1 MEKSALLKKGGLPK
15 QDNKSTLSKTPVLCP
30 LHPSFSKFWEN
41 LEKYIEREWK
51 MRKRRSKEKEKE
63 KEKEKGYSKQGG
75 AGT

>member
-41 LEKYIEREWK
+41 LEKYIERE
-51 MRKRRSKEKEKE
+51 
-63 KEKEKGYSKQGG
+63 
-75 AGT
+75 